1 MIQKRIGVI
10 GGGAAGMLAAIYAAR
25 AGAAVTILEKRDSL
39 GKKIMVTGNGKCNLS
54 NLSFCSTR
62 DYNCSDKEKLS
73 FVFGQFGVQDTLEFF
88 YGIGLMTADKEG
100 YVYPKSGQA
109 QTVVTVLLNELN
121 RLKVKICPGSQVKR
135 IYCLNEK
142 GEQLWQGPDER
153 TAAQKEDQ
161 KAPFIV
167 VATEKE
173 YYFDRLILACGSA
186 AGTRKKEGLGGY
198 WYAQMLGHK
207 VSDLVPALVQ
217 LHCEGH
223 DFSRIAGVRQ
233 DAKAV
238 LFCDNKVSYEEFGEI
253 QITDY
258 GLSGIPIFQFSRFAA
273 EELKRG
279 HKPVITL
286 DFYPEISTDGWK
298 EFCRHRFES
307 FLGRSIME
315 CFCGLIHNKLAL
327 LLLEENG
334 LDKDKRITLED
345 KDSVINTMMQL
356 KCFVNRVEA
365 TNPLENAQVCA
376 GGVLLDEVSNR
387 LESMH
392 APGLF
397 LAGEMLDVDGR
408 CGGYN
413 LQWAFS
419 SGALAGMNAS
429 GNDER

>member
-10 GGGAAGMLAAIYAAR
+10 GGGAAGILAAIYAAR

-62 DYNCSDKEKLS
+62 DYNCSDKEKLAS
-73 FVFGQFGVQDTLEFF
+73 VFEQFGVQDTLDFF
-88 YGIGLMTADKEG
+88 HGIGLMTSDKDG
-100 YVYPKSGQA
+100 YVYPRSGQA
-109 QTVVTVLLNELN
+109 QTVVTVLLNELKCLN
-121 RLKVKICPGSQVKR
+121 VKLCPGSQVKR
-135 IYCLNEK
+135 IYCLNK
-142 GEQLWQGPDER
+142 NGKQLWQGPDKR
-153 TAAQKEDQ
+153 EDPAEGKQ

-167 VATEKE
+167 VTTEKE
-173 YYFDRLILACGSA
+173 YYFDSLILACGSA

-198 WYAQMLGHK
+198 WYAQMLGHQIT
-207 VSDLVPALVQ
+207 DLVPALVQ
-217 LHCEGH
+217 LRCVGH
-223 DFSRIAGVRQ
+223 DFLKIAGIRQ
-233 DAKAV
+233 EAKAV
-238 LFCDNKVSYEEFGEI
+238 LSCEDGRSYEESGEI

-273 EELKRG
+273 EEIRRG

-286 DFYPEISTDGWK
+286 DFYPEITPDDWK
-298 EFCRHRFES
+298 EFCSRRFES

-315 CFCGLIHNKLAL
+315 CFCGLIHNKLAI

-334 LDKDKRITLED
+334 LDPQKTMTWED
-345 KDSVINTMMQL
+345 LDPVINAMMQL
-356 KCFVNRVEA
+356 KCFISTVA
-365 TNPLENAQVCA
+365 DTNPLENAQVCA
-376 GGVLLDEVSNR
+376 GGVLLDEVSPR
-387 LESMH
+387 LESLH

-397 LAGEMLDVDGR
+397 FAGEMLDVDGR

-419 SGALAGMNAS
+419 SGALAGMSAS
-429 GNDER
+429 QIQDC